1 MLNLGIPD
9 SFSKLNL
16 IGVISLFGG
25 EIALSALRYNALL
38 KNVSL
43 SLYFATV
50 LSPGLQVVSLKMFKQ
65 MGDGLSKAISG
76 GGARADGKEIMGLS
90 LNANYK
96 YIGLHSGTNMT
107 VASILGDTLIRK
119 CKDKSVV
126 EIPSTRRSPQ
136 NRNLNLKV
144 IKLSNMSGEKGSK
157 YNFHVHVDHDPH
169 CYRNVLLY
177 TMPLLTIMGM
187 ALLLSLQNRMVFYL
201 VLSNIISNM
210 SVAFVARGSGFGSMN
225 VKVADNSP
233 IGDIFIEDGA
243 NMYLVIGEE
252 NVIQYAFQNPVI
264 VYDNSDNIIWK
275 LLQIP
280 AAYVSYLMVIA
291 NIMLLPFSSVDG
303 QVIFGC
309 LIFFGIVQNI
319 ILSTF
324 DRDEM
329 LLKVTENAFTIESTQ
344 EYIFQTRSSAIAFC
358 ILKSKVEGIQPIR
371 HLLPNTEIYD
381 EWFENVINIVRN
393 PTSIIPRGDGLLDD
407 LNRDLQDA
415 LTAYRTA

>member
-1 MLNLGIPD
+1 MFSDN
-9 SFSKLNL
+9 FSKLNI
-16 IGVISLFGG
+16 IGVVSLLGG
-25 EIALSALRYNALL
+25 EIALSALRYTALL
-38 KNVSL
+38 KNVPL
-43 SLYFATV
+43 SLYFAMV

-107 VASILGDTLIRK
+107 VVSILGDTLIRK
-119 CKDKSVV
+119 CKSESVV
-126 EIPSTRRSPQ
+126 EIPSTRKTPQ

-144 IKLSNMSGEKGSK
+144 IGLSKMSGEKGLK
-157 YNFHVHVDHDPH
+157 YNFHVHVDHDSR

-177 TMPLLTIMGM
+177 IMPLLTIMGM
-187 ALLLSLQNRMVFYL
+187 ALLSLQDRMVFYL
-201 VLSNIISNM
+201 VLSNVVSNM
-210 SVAFVARGSGFGSMN
+210 SIAFVARGNGFGSVN
-225 VKVADNSP
+225 VRVADNSP
-233 IGDIFIEDGA
+233 KGDIFIEDGT
-243 NMYLVIGEE
+243 NMYLVTGNED
-252 NVIQYAFQNPVI
+252 VIQYAFQNPVI
-264 VYDNSDNIIWK
+264 AYDDSDNLAWR

-280 AAYVSYLMVIA
+280 AAYASYLMVVA

-309 LIFFGIVQNI
+309 LVFFGIVQNI
-319 ILSTF
+319 LLSTF

-358 ILKSKVEGIQPIR
+358 ILRSKVGRAQPIR

-381 EWFENVINIVRN
+381 EWFENVMDVVHN
-393 PTSIIPRGDGLLDD
+393 PESIIPRGDGLLDD

-415 LTAYRTA
+415 LTVHRRK